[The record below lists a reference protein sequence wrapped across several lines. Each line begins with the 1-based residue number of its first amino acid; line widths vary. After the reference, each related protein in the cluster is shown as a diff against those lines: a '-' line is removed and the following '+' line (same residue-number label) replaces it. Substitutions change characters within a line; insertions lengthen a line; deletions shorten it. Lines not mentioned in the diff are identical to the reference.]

1 MVYVVYF
8 LFVKRSA
15 LLPLLIGLMAF
26 GGAQANSAFSMRLG
40 YGKGLGLTL
49 GAGYEVP
56 LHQNLVLDY
65 GAEVAP
71 DGPGFLAHLR
81 LAFKPDLG
89 RYAPGLAGIH
99 PYLGGGLAG
108 ILGGGST
115 LGLDLGLGLE
125 VPVDSSTALYAE
137 AFYLYGVRSLPKYWH
152 FGLGLAFR

>member
-1 MVYVVYF
+1 MVCF

-15 LLPLLIGLMAF
+15 LLLLLIGLMAF
-26 GGAQANSAFSMRLG
+26 GGAQANSAFQMRLG

-56 LHQNLVLDY
+56 LRQNLVLGY

-71 DGPGFLAHLR
+71 DGPGLLAHLR

-89 RYAPGLAGIH
+89 RYAPGLAGIR

-115 LGLDLGLGLE
+115 LGLDPGLGLE
-125 VPVDSSTALYAE
+125 VPVDSSTALYTE
-137 AFYLYGVRSLPKYWH
+137 ASYLYGFGSLPKYWH
-152 FGLGLAFR
+152 FGLGFAFR